1 MQVRLSAV
9 PVRELGRQQ
18 GGEASAVVRARVE
31 RARARQRAR
40 YRGVTR
46 ARCNAHASGRWL
58 DTRTP
63 VDSDARELLAS
74 AAERCGLSARAYHR
88 VLKVA
93 RTIADLDDASSI
105 AWTHVAEALRY
116 RPLDARASDD
126 GTKDDS
132 DALTAGAS

>member
-1 MQVRLSAV
+1 
-9 PVRELGRQQ
+9 VRELGRQQ
-18 GGEASAVVRARVE
+18 GGETSTVVRARVE

-46 ARCNAHASGRWL
+46 ARCNAHSSGRWL

-74 AAERCGLSARAYHR
+74 AAERCRLSARAYHR

-116 RPLDARASDD
+116 RPLDARSSDD
-126 GTKDDS
+126 GTKSDS
-132 DALTAGAS
+132 DALTAGVS